1 MPFDRGTITF
11 RICRLPEELPADS
24 LDRFKSLAAQSLEL
38 VHDEPMWG
46 WVSPRHLLDCNLT
59 EDNIKT
65 AGYYHLCLRQAERKI
80 PASLLNAECRLAELT
95 RMAETNA
102 TKISRKERNTIK
114 EEVKAH
120 LLPQMPPQLS
130 GTYFTVDNAEKL
142 LFTTAVSQH
151 SLDIFLGMFS
161 KTFGFEPVPMTPE
174 VVAMDMYGVS
184 SEDVPSVCISP
195 VLKLPEGEIN
205 GTLGE
210 NFLTWLWYF
219 QEARGGVLPP
229 SKLGEF
235 AMMIDGPLTFI
246 AEEGNGAFESV
257 VRKGTPTISAE
268 AKAALMVGKKLKSAK
283 FVIVRDKQEWSCT
296 LDANEFVFR
305 GLKLPEG
312 EALEPDAVF
321 EERMTNLFIFHSVFF
336 GLFEKFLK
344 EMTDS
349 AKLAEYQSKAK
360 DWISNRQEV

>member
-130 GTYFTVDNAEKL
+130 
-142 LFTTAVSQH
+142 
-151 SLDIFLGMFS
+151 
-161 KTFGFEPVPMTPE
+161 
-174 VVAMDMYGVS
+174 
-184 SEDVPSVCISP
+184 
-195 VLKLPEGEIN
+195 
-205 GTLGE
+205 
-210 NFLTWLWYF
+210 
-219 QEARGGVLPP
+219 
-229 SKLGEF
+229 
-235 AMMIDGPLTFI
+235 
-246 AEEGNGAFESV
+246 SV
-257 VRKGTPTISAE
+257 VLVMDTS
-268 AKAALMVGKKLKSAK
+268 L
-283 FVIVRDKQEWSCT
+283 
-296 LDANEFVFR
+296 
-305 GLKLPEG
+305 
-312 EALEPDAVF
+312 
-321 EERMTNLFIFHSVFF
+321 
-336 GLFEKFLK
+336 
-344 EMTDS
+344 
-349 AKLAEYQSKAK
+349 
-360 DWISNRQEV
+360 